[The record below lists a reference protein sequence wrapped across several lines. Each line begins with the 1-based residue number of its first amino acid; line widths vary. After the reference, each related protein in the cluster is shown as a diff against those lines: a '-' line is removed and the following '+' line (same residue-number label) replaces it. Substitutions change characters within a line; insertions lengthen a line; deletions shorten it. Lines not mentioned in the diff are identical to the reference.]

1 MNPHVTTTVQ
11 VGFGVPGGTPVA
23 IALGVALLLVAVAGL
38 RVSAGSAG
46 RRVVLGVLRVISA
59 ALAFALASQPTFW
72 AERARV
78 TPGALA
84 VVVDVSRSMGVHTRG
99 TRSERA
105 HKLIKR
111 WAESER
117 GAEVRWL
124 LLGETLGASD
134 VSKLRAS
141 LPAKAPASALVPELS
156 LLAKSRD
163 LGAIVVV
170 SDGADTSGLAVPAQ
184 LETRLHTV
192 LVPDARA
199 LRDDAIARVDAD
211 SVAFLHGEA
220 KVHASI
226 ESIGLG
232 DRELS
237 LVLKRGPRVVSQASV
252 TVKEGS
258 STEVELGFSPADL
271 GREAYSLEL
280 LADEHDDVPE
290 NNVRPFLVRV
300 TRDRL
305 RVLHV
310 SGKPSW
316 DQRFLRG
323 FLKRDPSIDL
333 VSFFILRS
341 VHDLTMSSPS
351 ELALIPFPTDELF
364 RQHLTSFDVVLLQ
377 DFDYAP
383 YQMTGYLPLLRD
395 YVREGGGLAMIG
407 GSLSFDGGGY
417 AETALAEVL
426 PVRMRPSD
434 GRGAAVVAGDFAPEP
449 VLKYLH
455 HPLLELYPESVQ
467 IEAAFKALAPLT
479 GMNELLGAREGAQ
492 VLLEHPDHKNAR
504 GERLPLLTV
513 GSFGRGR
520 TLAFATD
527 TSWHWS
533 MPTAGKG
540 GDSSVYDRFWDRAV
554 RFLTRDPLLDP
565 ARVSTDREAYAP
577 EANVAI
583 EVLARDEGYRPL
595 ANADVQVRVTGPE
608 AKHWSAATL
617 HSDAAGEARGHLR
630 APELPGIYSAE
641 LVVGDKVL
649 ARAPFLV
656 ELSGIE
662 LARPRPRPDLLAQ
675 LAKHSGG
682 RYFADPDA
690 APDLAQLD
698 ASRTTSLGSERHA
711 PFASPLWA
719 CLALGLVMA
728 EWWLRRRWGER

>member
-1 MNPHVTTTVQ
+1 MNAHVTTTFE

-23 IALGVALLLVAVAGL
+23 
-38 RVSAGSAG
+38 
-46 RRVVLGVLRVISA
+46 VVLGVLLLLVALFGLRVRAGSLGRRVLLGALRVASA
-59 ALAFALASQPTFW
+59 SLAFALASQPTFW

-84 VVVDVSRSMGVHTRG
+84 VVVDVSRSMAVETEG

-105 HKLIKR
+105 ARLIKR
-111 WAESER
+111 WAESEA
-117 GAEVRWL
+117 GSQARWL
-124 LLGETLGASD
+124 LLGETLSASD
-134 VSKLRAS
+134 ASKLRGA
-141 LPAKAPASALVPELS
+141 LPAKAPASALLPELMQ
-156 LLAKSRD
+156 LAKSRD
-163 LGAIVVV
+163 IGAIVVV
-170 SDGADTSGLAVPAQ
+170 SDGADTSGLALPLR
-184 LETRLHTV
+184 LETRVHTV
-192 LVPDARA
+192 LVPDARP
-199 LRDDAIARVDAD
+199 LRDDAIARIDAD
-211 SVAFLHGEA
+211 AVAFLHGEA

-226 ESIGLG
+226 ESVGLG
-232 DRELS
+232 ERQLS
-237 LVLKRGPRVVSQASV
+237 LVLKRGDRVVTQAAV
-252 TVKEGS
+252 NVKEAGA
-258 STEVELGFSPADL
+258 TEVELSFSPADL

-280 LADEHDDVPE
+280 AADPRDDVPE

-364 RQHLTSFDVVLLQ
+364 RQHLTSFDAVLLQ

-383 YQMTGYLPLLRD
+383 YQMSGYLPLLRE
-395 YVREGGGLAMIG
+395 YVRDGGGLAMIG
-407 GSLSFDGGGY
+407 GALSFDGGGY

-426 PVRMRPSD
+426 PVRMRASD
-434 GRGAAVVAGDFAPEP
+434 GRGAAVVQGDYLPEP
-449 VLKYLH
+449 ALPYLH

-467 IEAAFKALAPLT
+467 ISAAFKALAPLT
-479 GMNELLGAREGAQ
+479 GMNELLGAREGAV
-492 VLLEHPDHKNAR
+492 VLLEHPDQKNAR
-504 GERLPLLTV
+504 GERLPVLTV
-513 GSFGRGR
+513 GGFGRGR

-540 GDSSVYDRFWDRAV
+540 GDSSVYDRFWDRTV

-565 ARVSTDREAYAP
+565 ARVSTDRESYAP
-577 EANVAI
+577 AASIALN
-583 EVLARDEGYRPL
+583 VLARDESYRVL
-595 ANADVQVRVTGPE
+595 GNADLALRVVGPQGKLE
-608 AKHWSAATL
+608 SEVLL
-617 HSDAAGEARGHLR
+617 HSDAAGQAQGRVR
-630 APELPGIYSAE
+630 APEQPGIYNVE
-641 LVVGDKVL
+641 LMVAKKAL

-662 LARPRPRPDLLAQ
+662 LAKPGTRGELLAQ
-675 LAKHSGG
+675 LARRSGG
-682 RYFADPDA
+682 RSFADPES
-690 APDLAQLD
+690 APELSALD

-711 PFASPLWA
+711 PFANPLWA
-719 CLALGLVMA
+719 SLALGLVML